1 MFESILCE
9 MLFFIYICDIK
20 TILKQLKI
28 DVMEKSF
35 KANSG
40 YMFLALEFLLLGL
53 AIAGFIMQLIIPA
66 IVFLFL
72 FILIAPGFLAVD
84 PNQSSVL
91 VLFGAY
97 KGTIKDN
104 GFFWVNPFFSKKKI
118 SLRARNFNG
127 EPIKV
132 NDKLGN
138 PIMIG
143 LVLVW
148 KVEETFRAAFGVDEY
163 DHFVVVQSE
172 AALRKLA
179 GLYPYDNIE
188 DDQAKITLRD
198 GGEEVNHVL
207 ENEIRERLDIAGIH
221 VIEARINYIAYAQ
234 EIAQAMLK
242 RQQATAIVAARFKI
256 VEGAVSMVEMALDEL
271 SKKKIVELDED
282 KKATMVSNLMVVLCG
297 DKEATPVV
305 NTGTLYQ

>member
-1 MFESILCE
+1 
-9 MLFFIYICDIK
+9 
-20 TILKQLKI
+20 
-28 DVMEKSF
+28 MEKNYS
-35 KANSG
+35 ALTG
-40 YMFLALEFLLLGL
+40 YLFLLLEIIL
-53 AIAGFIMQLIIPA
+53 LPVIIFGFIRGMIIPS
-66 IVFLFL
+66 IVLIPL
-72 FILIAPGFLAVD
+72 FILIAVGFTVVD
-84 PNQSSVL
+84 PNQSCLL

-97 KGTIKDN
+97 KGTIKTN
-104 GFFWVNPFFSKKKI
+104 GFYWVNPFFSKKKI
-118 SLRARNFNG
+118 SLRARNFDS
-127 EPIKV
+127 ETIKV

-148 KVEETFRAAFGVDEY
+148 KVEDTYKAAFGVNEFE
-163 DHFVVVQSE
+163 HFVVVQSE

-188 DDQAKITLRD
+188 DEHASITLRD
-198 GGEEVNHVL
+198 GGEEVNDML
-207 ENEIRERLDIAGIH
+207 EKEIVERLEIAGIH
-221 VIEARINYIAYAQ
+221 VIEARINHIAYAQ

-256 VEGAVSMVEMALDEL
+256 VEGAVSMVEMALEQL
-271 SKKKIVELDED
+271 SEKQIVELDEE

-305 NTGTLYQ
+305 NTGSLY

>member
-1 MFESILCE
+1 
-9 MLFFIYICDIK
+9 
-20 TILKQLKI
+20 
-28 DVMEKSF
+28 MEKSF
-35 KANSG
+35 TARSG
-40 YMFLALEFLLLGL
+40 YLFLFLEIVFLAL
-53 AIAGFIMQLIIPA
+53 AITGFVFEIIIPS
-66 IVFLFL
+66 IVLLF
-72 FILIAPGFLAVD
+72 FFTLIAPGFIAVD
-84 PNQSSVL
+84 PNQSYVL

-97 KGTIKDN
+97 KGTLKDN
-104 GFFWVNPFFSKKKI
+104 GFFWVNPFFTKKKY
-118 SLRARNFNG
+118 SLRARNFNS

-148 KVEETFRAAFGVDEY
+148 KVEDTYRAAFGVDEY
-163 DHFVVVQSE
+163 EHFVVVQSE

-188 DDQAKITLRD
+188 DDHANITLRD
-198 GGEEVNHVL
+198 GGEEVNSVL

-297 DKEATPVV
+297 DKEASPVV

>member
-1 MFESILCE
+1 
-9 MLFFIYICDIK
+9 
-20 TILKQLKI
+20 
-28 DVMEKSF
+28 MEKSF
-35 KANSG
+35 TALSG
-40 YMFLALEFLLLGL
+40 YLFVVLEVIIIAL
-53 AIAGFIMQLIIPA
+53 AIFGFVNQAVIPSVILI
-66 IVFLFL
+66 FL
-72 FILIAPGFLAVD
+72 FIFIAPGFLAVD
-84 PNQSSVL
+84 PNQSYVL
-91 VLFGAY
+91 VLFGEY

-104 GFFWVNPFFSKKKI
+104 GFFWVNPFFVKKKF
-118 SLRARNFNG
+118 SLRARNFNS

-148 KVEETFRAAFGVDEY
+148 KVEETYRAAFGVDEY
-163 DHFVVVQSE
+163 EHFVVVQSE

-188 DDQAKITLRD
+188 DDHAKITLRD
-198 GGEEVNHVL
+198 GGEEVNQML
-207 ENEIRERLDIAGIH
+207 EGEIRERLEIAGIH

-256 VEGAVSMVEMALDEL
+256 VEGAVSMVEMALSEL
-271 SKKKIVELDED
+271 SKREIVTLDEE
-282 KKATMVSNLMVVLCG
+282 KKATMVSNLLVVLCG

>member
-1 MFESILCE
+1 M
-9 MLFFIYICDIK
+9 
-20 TILKQLKI
+20 
-28 DVMEKSF
+28 
-35 KANSG
+35 
-40 YMFLALEFLLLGL
+40 FLLLEIILLGIIIFGFL
-53 AIAGFIMQLIIPA
+53 RGMILSSAILIPI
-66 IVFLFL
+66 
-72 FILIAPGFLAVD
+72 FILIAVGFTVVD

-97 KGTIKDN
+97 KGTIKTN
-104 GFFWVNPFFSKKKI
+104 GFYWVNPFFVKKQF
-118 SLRARNFNG
+118 SLRARNFDS
-127 EPIKV
+127 ETIKV

-148 KVEETFRAAFGVDEY
+148 RVQETYKAAFGVDEY
-163 DHFVVVQSE
+163 QHFVVVQSE

-188 DDQAKITLRD
+188 DETAKVTLRD
-198 GGEEVNHVL
+198 GTEEVNDEL
-207 ENEIRERLDIAGIH
+207 EREIIERLEIAGIE
-221 VIEARINYIAYAQ
+221 VIEARINHIAYAQ

-256 VEGAVSMVEMALDEL
+256 VEGAVSMVEMALEQL
-271 SKKKIVELDED
+271 SQKSIVDLDDD

-297 DKEATPVV
+297 DKDVQPIV
-305 NTGTLYQ
+305 NTGTLY

>member
-1 MFESILCE
+1 
-9 MLFFIYICDIK
+9 
-20 TILKQLKI
+20 
-28 DVMEKSF
+28 MEKSF
-35 KANSG
+35 TARSG
-40 YMFLALEFLLLGL
+40 YLFLVIEFVLLALAITGFISEVIVPSVVLLLC
-53 AIAGFIMQLIIPA
+53 
-66 IVFLFL
+66 
-72 FILIAPGFLAVD
+72 FILIVPGFIAVD
-84 PNQSSVL
+84 PNQCYVL

-97 KGTIKDN
+97 KGTLKDN
-104 GFFWVNPFFSKKKI
+104 GFLWVNPFFVKKKF
-118 SLRARNFNG
+118 SLRARNFNS

-148 KVEETFRAAFGVDEY
+148 KIEETYRAAFGVDEY
-163 DHFVVVQSE
+163 EHFVVVQSE

-188 DDQAKITLRD
+188 DDHAKITLRD
-198 GGEEVNHVL
+198 GGEEVNHEL

-256 VEGAVSMVEMALDEL
+256 VEGAVSMVEMALEEL
-271 SKKKIVELDED
+271 SKRDIVNLDED
-282 KKATMVSNLMVVLCG
+282 KKATMVSNLLVVLCG

>member
-1 MFESILCE
+1 
-9 MLFFIYICDIK
+9 
-20 TILKQLKI
+20 
-28 DVMEKSF
+28 MEKLF
-35 KANSG
+35 TARSG
-40 YMFLALEFLLLGL
+40 YLFLVIEFVILALGGIVLISQMF
-53 AIAGFIMQLIIPA
+53 IAGS
-66 IVFLFL
+66 
-72 FILIAPGFLAVD
+72 ILIALFVVLFVLLAPGFIAVD
-84 PNQSSVL
+84 PNQSYVL

-104 GFFWVNPFFSKKKI
+104 GFFWVNPFFTKKKF
-118 SLRARNFNG
+118 SLRARNFNS

-148 KVEETFRAAFGVDEY
+148 KVEETYRAAFGVDEY
-163 DHFVVVQSE
+163 EHFVVVQSE

-188 DDQAKITLRD
+188 DDHAKITLRD
-198 GGEEVNHVL
+198 GGEEVNQML
-207 ENEIRERLDIAGIH
+207 EGEIRERLEMAGIH

-256 VEGAVSMVEMALDEL
+256 VEGAVSMVEMALAEL
-271 SKKKIVELDED
+271 SKREIVTLDED
-282 KKATMVSNLMVVLCG
+282 KKATMVSNLLVVLCG